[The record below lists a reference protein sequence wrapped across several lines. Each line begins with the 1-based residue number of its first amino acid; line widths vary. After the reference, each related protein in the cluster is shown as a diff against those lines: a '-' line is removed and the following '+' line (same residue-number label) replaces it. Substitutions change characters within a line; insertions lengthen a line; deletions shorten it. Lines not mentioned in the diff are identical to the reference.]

1 MKDERCSR
9 ISALIAMAVMQAED
23 VVGEDSRSAGLT
35 EFINSPVA
43 VCAGAA
49 EGRLP
54 WVWEKEAAPEV

>member
-54 WVWEKEAAPEV
+54 WV